1 MSPTA
6 IPGMEYPRADLDA
19 RDQAILAEREALMNK
34 IKGPREGDWVRFSD
48 GVMHQICRVHN
59 SRSKKLRKG
68 VQTTSEG
75 SFHLGYQGHVDY
87 SGALDPLMD
96 LETLTLTGETR
107 DTTVWIF
114 HHGVPQGGG
123 GVHADI
129 PFRVYET
136 TLDSKWWRSRP

>member
-1 MSPTA
+1 MSPSTTS
-6 IPGMEYPRADLDA
+6 GMMYPRSELDE
-19 RDQAILAEREALMNK
+19 RDQAILAEREALLNK

-48 GVMHQICRVHN
+48 GVMHQISHVHN
-59 SRSKKLRKG
+59 SRSKKLKKG
-68 VQTTSEG
+68 VQTTKGG
-75 SFHLGYQGHVDY
+75 SFHLGRTGHVEY
-87 SGALDPLMD
+87 SGGLDPLMD
-96 LETLTLTGETR
+96 METLTLTEETR